1 MVETVGRK
9 LQQARLRRQVSIDD
23 ASRATRIRPDKII
36 DLENDNYSNFPN
48 MAYAKGFLT
57 IYSKFL
63 GVDVS
68 DFAETMESTNPVAIE
83 EYEYLNAPVE
93 QRPVVHYAPR
103 KQSLMPLLIIAL
115 FFIAAAIVMYVV
127 VSFQRLGNLE
137 QIAEKKEGGETPAP
151 SAAIAP
157 AVSPGV
163 AAASPEASVE
173 VRRAEVAP
181 SPAASVAPATPQ
193 PTAVVTPAS
202 VSPASATVKEVM
214 LKASKKT
221 WVKIRKDVPDSPPVF
236 EDWLY
241 PDARPLRFRGT
252 RFWIEIK
259 DPGSVEVTRD
269 GQPVASDQP
278 TITIE

>member
-9 LQQARLRRQVSIDD
+9 LQQARLRRQISIED
-23 ASRATRIRPDKII
+23 AARATRMRPDKII
-36 DLENDNYSNFPN
+36 DLENDNFANFPN

-57 IYSKFL
+57 IYAKFL
-63 GVDVS
+63 SVDVS
-68 DFAETMESTNPVAIE
+68 DFADTMESTNPVAID

-103 KQSLMPLLIIAL
+103 KQSLMPLLITAL
-115 FFIAAAIVMYVV
+115 LFIAAAIVMYLV

-137 QIAEKKEGGETPAP
+137 QIAEKKEGGDSPAP

-157 AVSPGV
+157 ALSPAV
-163 AAASPEASVE
+163 PAASLEPSVE
-173 VRRAEVAP
+173 VRRAEVAATPAP
-181 SPAASVAPATPQ
+181 SPAVATPAPAPV
-193 PTAVVTPAS
+193 TAVVTPAP
-202 VSPASATVKEVM
+202 VSTVKEVM
-214 LKASKKT
+214 LKPVKKT
-221 WVKIRKDVPDSPPVF
+221 WVKIRKDVPDSQPVF

-259 DPGSVEVTRD
+259 DPGAVEVTRD
-269 GQPVASDQP
+269 GQSVTSDQP